1 MPGTLYRIV
10 HADPA
15 PLFDLT
21 SAAALGKS
29 PPDDDPETLRLWDG
43 ISVYDTAL
51 RAMAKSRRYP
61 WLGAFIARL
70 EIPDDAPVSIERT
83 TKSRG
88 HYTIW
93 ADPSLILTCVVE
105 VISAG

>member
-1 MPGTLYRIV
+1 VPVTFYRIV
-10 HADPA
+10 HTDPP
-15 PLFDLT
+15 PLADLT
-21 SAAALGKS
+21 SPAAIGKA

-43 ISVYDTAL
+43 ISVYDTVL

-61 WLGAFIARL
+61 WLGTFIAKL
-70 EIPDDAPVSIERT
+70 EIPNDGSFRIERT

-93 ADPSLILTCVVE
+93 AEPEDLLESVTEMIH
-105 VISAG
+105 AG